1 MDFFSRVIPCLLVA
15 ISFAA
20 SLREIAALTI
30 VESWLLSS
38 PVLANPTPEN
48 TVAQKIENLK
58 QSGQHWVE
66 IDLSDQYLFAWEGTN
81 QTFTAVIST
90 GKPKTPTNPGI
101 YTIQRKYPQDRMR
114 GADYDIADVPN
125 VLYFDRGYAIHG
137 AYWHNNFGTPVSHG
151 CINLPINNAQ
161 WLFEWTKIGTP
172 VIIHE

>member
-1 MDFFSRVIPCLLVA
+1 MAFFSRGIPCLIGA
-15 ISFAA
+15 ISFAV
-20 SLREIAALTI
+20 SLGEIAALTI
-30 VESWLLSS
+30 VESWLLSNL
-38 PVLANPTPEN
+38 VWANPTPEN

-58 QSGQHWVE
+58 QSGQHWIE
-66 IDLSDQYLFAWEGTN
+66 IDLSDQHLFAWEGTN

-90 GKPKTPTNPGI
+90 GKPTTPTNPGI

-151 CINLPINNAQ
+151 CINLPVNNAQ